1 MRPTKS
7 FQEPDEELNPDIIGD
22 SSDSE
27 NENSLAQ
34 TSSAQEKSDQHCGR
48 RPGRGRG
55 HGSGHKRGRGKSGRG
70 KMFEV
75 IMTET
80 NLYREQCQ
88 NAKPSPALWTDVT
101 VEEIMA
107 FMGVVIAMGMTHLP
121 EVFDY
126 WRTEPIL
133 SMPWYSSIFSRT
145 RFLLISRYLH
155 LADNTMQPERVHPS
169 YKLFKLGR
177 IPEMLCQTFKSLYVP
192 TRNLSIDEQ
201 MIGTKCR

>member
-1 MRPTKS
+1 LATGQKS
-7 FQEPDEELNPDIIGD
+7 PLDFLKLFFTVQ
-22 SSDSE
+22 
-27 NENSLAQ
+27 
-34 TSSAQEKSDQHCGR
+34 
-48 RPGRGRG
+48 
-55 HGSGHKRGRGKSGRG
+55 
-70 KMFEV
+70 MFEV
-75 IMTET
+75 IMTQT

-88 NAKPSPALWTDVT
+88 NAKPSPAPWTDVT

-107 FMGVVIAMGMTHLP
+107 FMGVVIAMGMTQGD

-155 LADNTMQPERVHPS
+155 LADNTMRPVRVHPS
-169 YKLFKLGR
+169 YKLFKLGG

-192 TRNLSIDEQ
+192 TRNLRIDEQ
-201 MIGTKCR
+201 MIGTKCRVSFIQYMQKKTEEVRNKNMGIM